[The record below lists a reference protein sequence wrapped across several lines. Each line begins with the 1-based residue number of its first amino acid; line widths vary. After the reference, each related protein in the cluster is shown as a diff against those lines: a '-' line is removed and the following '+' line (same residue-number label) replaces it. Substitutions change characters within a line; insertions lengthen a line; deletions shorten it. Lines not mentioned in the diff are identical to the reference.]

1 MGGFETFAV
10 QGMHGLVYGMLIFLV
25 ASGLTL
31 VLGMAGVLN
40 IAHAALYMLGAYF
53 GYSFT
58 IYLGSFWLSLIL
70 SPIVVALVA
79 VLIERFLLR
88 KTYAKGHVPQIL
100 LTFGLLYMIS
110 EIVRMVWGTS
120 PLRLLEPP
128 LLRGDIPF
136 LGRTYPIYRLFIIGF
151 SVVILLGMLYFLM
164 RTRIGI
170 VIRAAVHDA
179 DMVGALGIN
188 VPVYLFGVYA
198 AGAVLAAV
206 AGVIAAPF
214 LTIFSGMGDQILLD
228 CFVVIIVGG
237 FGSLLG
243 AFVASL
249 MVGQLQSF
257 GVLWIPQLAL
267 VFEFLLMAVVL
278 AIRPTGLFGEE
289 A

>member
-1 MGGFETFAV
+1 MGYLEMYVLQA
-10 QGMHGLVYGMLIFLV
+10 MHGLVYGMLIFMV

-53 GYSFT
+53 GYFLT
-58 IYLGSFWLSLIL
+58 KYLGSFWLSLLI
-70 SPIVVALVA
+70 SPLIVA
-79 VLIERFLLR
+79 VLAVGIERFLLR
-88 KTYAKGHVPQIL
+88 KTYGKGHVPQIL

-110 EIVRMVWGTS
+110 EICRMIWGTH
-120 PLRLLEPP
+120 PLRLFEPA
-128 LLRGDIPF
+128 LLTGDIPF
-136 LGRTYPIYRLFIIGF
+136 MGRTYPLYRLFIIGF
-151 SVVILLGMLYFLM
+151 SGLMFVGLALFLLK
-164 RTRIGI
+164 TRVGI

-179 DMVGALGIN
+179 DMVGALGNN
-188 VPVYLFGVYA
+188 VPRYLIAVF
-198 AGAVLAAV
+198 AGGAILAAL

-249 MVGQLQSF
+249 MIGELQSF
-257 GVLWIPQLAL
+257 GVLWIPQFAL
-267 VFEFLLMAVVL
+267 VFEFLLMALVL
-278 AIRPTGLFGEE
+278 AVRPTGLFGEE

>member
-1 MGGFETFAV
+1 
-10 QGMHGLVYGMLIFLV
+10 
-25 ASGLTL
+25 
-31 VLGMAGVLN
+31 
-40 IAHAALYMLGAYF
+40 
-53 GYSFT
+53 
-58 IYLGSFWLSLIL
+58 
-70 SPIVVALVA
+70 
-79 VLIERFLLR
+79 
-88 KTYAKGHVPQIL
+88 
-100 LTFGLLYMIS
+100 
-110 EIVRMVWGTS
+110 
-120 PLRLLEPP
+120 
-128 LLRGDIPF
+128 
-136 LGRTYPIYRLFIIGF
+136 
-151 SVVILLGMLYFLM
+151 MLYFLM

-198 AGAVLAAV
+198 GGAVLAAV

-267 VFEFLLMAVVL
+267 VFEFMLMAVVL